1 MNNMEITA
9 SYIIVRDLREKL
21 LGYLV
26 LKSSKRMFV
35 CSKKKGRNRAKKFTR
50 YTIILQIHLLAIIYA
65 WAIFSK

>member
-35 CSKKKGRNRAKKFTR
+35 CSKKKGRNRAKKIYQVYHNPTDPSACYSLR
-50 YTIILQIHLLAIIYA
+50 LGNLL
-65 WAIFSK
+65 

>member
-1 MNNMEITA
+1 MEITA

-26 LKSSKRMFV
+26 LKSSKRCLFV
-35 CSKKKGRNRAKKFTR
+35 LRKKEGIEQKKFTR

>member
-35 CSKKKGRNRAKKFTR
+35 CSKKKEGIEQKNLPG
-50 YTIILQIHLLAIIYA
+50 IP
-65 WAIFSK
+65 